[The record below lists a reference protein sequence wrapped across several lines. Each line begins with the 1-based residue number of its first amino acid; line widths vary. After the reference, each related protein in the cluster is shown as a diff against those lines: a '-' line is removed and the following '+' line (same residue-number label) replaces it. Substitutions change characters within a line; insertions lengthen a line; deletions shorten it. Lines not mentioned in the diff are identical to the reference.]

1 MNNSNNEK
9 DKKDSLQE
17 AIDNFS
23 EKTEVNAKDEDI
35 KKDGKDGKSDK
46 KMAAKDEDKPKK
58 KKFTDKFKSRAF
70 KRGWLAV
77 VLSCVFIVAVV
88 IVNLVANLLVSKFPA
103 LNVDLTSTGM
113 YQLSEDTIDFLKT
126 VDKDVTIKVL
136 ASEEEYTTSASV
148 YLQANSLLKLYP
160 QYSDHIKI
168 EYIDLVS
175 NPTFSSQY
183 PDDEISA
190 GNYIVESDSKHRM
203 LTQEDLFEVQYDY
216 TTYESY
222 VQSIQVEPAVTTAIL
237 NVTSEDQTKVAF
249 LDGFGDYSADGFKKL
264 LESNNYDV
272 SNVTLL
278 TGELSSDISMAVLF
292 TPSVDLDETSAKKIS
307 DFLYN
312 NGEYGKNLMI
322 VPSQVSA
329 DTPVLDS
336 LLEEWG
342 MKLANGLSMET
353 DSNHLLY
360 SGNYAVS
367 TVEYAGED
375 YTTGLKNSSMS
386 VVAGYIRPVE
396 ITDENMATAVLTTTE
411 NAKLVPYDADDD
423 FDIDNA
429 ESKQYNVAA
438 ISKQTN
444 DDGAF
449 SSVSV
454 FGSTIMLSDDA
465 IKMSNY
471 NNGAYIANIFN
482 ILTEHE
488 DDGIAISGKDL
499 TDKQLGIVSS
509 QSQVLIAVFVVI
521 VPLAILAAGFIIWLR
536 RRNR

>member
-23 EKTEVNAKDEDI
+23 EKTEVNIKDEDI
-35 KKDGKDGKSDK
+35 KKDDKSDK

-70 KRGWLAV
+70 KHGWLAV

-88 IVNLVANLLVSKFPA
+88 IVNLVANMLVSKFPA

-160 QYSDHIKI
+160 QYSDYIKI

-175 NPTFSSQY
+175 NPTFNNQY

-190 GNYIVESDSKHRM
+190 GNYIVESGGKHRM

-222 VQSIQVEPAVTTAIL
+222 VQSIQVESAVTTAIL

-264 LESNNYDV
+264 LENNNYDV

-322 VPSQVSA
+322 IPSQVSA
-329 DTPVLDS
+329 DTPVFDS

-342 MKLANGLSMET
+342 MKLTNGLSMET

-360 SGNYAVS
+360 SGNYAIS

-411 NAKLVPYDADDD
+411 NAKLVPYDADDE
-423 FDIDNA
+423 FDIDDA

-438 ISKQTN
+438 VSKQTN
-444 DDGAF
+444 DDGVF

-454 FGSTIMLSDDA
+454 FGSSVMLSDDA

-488 DDGIAISGKDL
+488 DNGIAISGKDL